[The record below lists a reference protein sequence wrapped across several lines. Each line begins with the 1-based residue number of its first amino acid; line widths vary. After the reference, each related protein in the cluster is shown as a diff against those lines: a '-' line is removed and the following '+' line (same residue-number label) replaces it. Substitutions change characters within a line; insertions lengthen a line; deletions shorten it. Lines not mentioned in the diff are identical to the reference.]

1 MHTAS
6 HYSGDQFEH
15 CLVMIRQAGVEILSL
30 LKVHTAEAKDLRW
43 FLEQLE
49 QARLNLGGWANV
61 ARRLNLNDAQLSD
74 FTLQLRRLQQ
84 IVPVYESGQAVSEN
98 QLIAALRFSAA
109 LEFARQQQP
118 LLTFASVPGD
128 DSSERQ
134 EQAQRQMRALT
145 LTLKALINQAFP
157 DATRLNDFL
166 KLQFGADSVRKWLAN
181 SDAGDILSGMQFSE
195 LALLVI
201 DKKTF
206 ARHYSSLFNAAAAL
220 TFLAEQR
227 VTLHAFL
234 EDCRVMRNAIV
245 AQRPLTTTE
254 LALLDNYLH
263 QIAGPIQRAYEQG
276 RTRVNPTA
284 FMAVDSSELHQF
296 WEHTRAKDRALG
308 GDRQPV
314 REGIDPPKKMKI
326 RDPEEREQ
334 LISSLLWGVV
344 GVVVLVMALGS
355 LWMFSN
361 SAPEESG
368 AQAHDTFAG
377 SSEQGEGV
385 LTPRD
390 KLAQKGIRWDINN
403 LRAAIDRNDIDV
415 TTLFLQG
422 GMNWQLSW
430 TEQAQAFRY
439 DEVLALLL
447 RYRLQMDEPKPCRR
461 FISNLSH
468 AMADGESLTSIRKS
482 YLQAFCS
489 SPGVVARQRYNVSQA
504 QRRVD
509 ATPNEENKKWLAIHS
524 AIYSAID

>member
-30 LKVHTAEAKDLRW
+30 LNVHTAEAKDLRW

-128 DSSERQ
+128 DSNERQ

-201 DKKTF
+201 DKKAF
-206 ARHYSSLFNAAAAL
+206 ARHYSQLFNAAAAL

-276 RTRVNPTA
+276 RTRVNPAA

-296 WEHTRAKDRALG
+296 WEHTRGKDRALG

-314 REGIDPPKKMKI
+314 REGIDPPKKRKI

-344 GVVVLVMALGS
+344 GLVMLAMALAS
-355 LWMFSN
+355 LWMFSS
-361 SAPEESG
+361 SAPEESV
-368 AQAHDTFAG
+368 AQVHDVLVE
-377 SSEQGEGV
+377 SSEHGV

-390 KLAQKGIRWDINN
+390 KLAQRGIRWDINN
-403 LRAAIDRNDIDV
+403 LRAAIDRNDTDV
-415 TTLFLQG
+415 TMLFLQG
-422 GMNWQLSW
+422 GMNWQLAW
-430 TEQAQAFRY
+430 TEQAQTFRY
-439 DEVLALLL
+439 DEVLELLL

-461 FISNLSH
+461 FISSLSH
-468 AMADGESLTSIRKS
+468 AMANGEALTSVRKS
-482 YLQAFCS
+482 YLQAFCA
-489 SPGVVARQRYNVSQA
+489 SPGVIERQRYTVSVAKRRAAAMPDA
-504 QRRVD
+504 Q
-509 ATPNEENKKWLAIHS
+509 NKKWLTIQS
-524 AIYSAID
+524 AIYDVID